1 MKGEQIDE
9 DLLVRKKDN
18 ANLEELE
25 CDSIEDAK
33 RNLAKAK
40 EDWSK
45 WIENG
50 KKQRE
55 LELLDLH
62 SKEIDQEQLSRKQKR
77 KIVRGIKKGL
87 SRNRAFKYISTH
99 IGKEERKG
107 LKRLYAVNE
116 NNKIISTS
124 VTKEEIE

>member
-50 KKQRE
+50 KKQRK

-62 SKEIDQEQLSRKQKR
+62 PKEIDQEQLSRKQKR

-87 SRNRAFKYISTH
+87 S
-99 IGKEERKG
+99 
-107 LKRLYAVNE
+107 
-116 NNKIISTS
+116 
-124 VTKEEIE
+124 